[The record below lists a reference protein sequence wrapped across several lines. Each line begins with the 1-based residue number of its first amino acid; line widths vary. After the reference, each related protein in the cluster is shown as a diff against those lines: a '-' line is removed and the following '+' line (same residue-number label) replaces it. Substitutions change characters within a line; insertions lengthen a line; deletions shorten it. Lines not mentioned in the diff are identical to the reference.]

1 MCLGAGWTPQDTD
14 VLRSWLDAERRKEN
28 QHSLDVISLLYD
40 VLDRGEGGDGTTR
53 TDTFPAEQRTAS
65 RADIHIPARE
75 RPICVGLSSDGGKCG
90 FVGTCEERAQ
100 DLPRNENCN
109 QVVDVLRPSTEGVV
123 DPTRVFTLYKKERD
137 YKQG

>member
-14 VLRSWLDAERRKEN
+14 VLRSWLDTARRKEN

-40 VLDRGEGGDGTTR
+40 VLDPREGGDGATR
-53 TDTFPAEQRTAS
+53 TDTFPAEQRTAN
-65 RADIHIPARE
+65 RADIHIPALEGR
-75 RPICVGLSSDGGKCG
+75 ICLGLSSDGGTCG

-100 DLPRNENCN
+100 DLPRNEHCN
-109 QVVDVLRPSTEGVV
+109 QVVDVLRLGTEGAV